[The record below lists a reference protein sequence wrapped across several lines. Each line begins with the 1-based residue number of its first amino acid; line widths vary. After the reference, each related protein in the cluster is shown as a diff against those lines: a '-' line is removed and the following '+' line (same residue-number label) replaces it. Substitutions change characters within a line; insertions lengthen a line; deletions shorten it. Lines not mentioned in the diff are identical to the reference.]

1 MDYRYNIG
9 ISENCLFTQGIDLLS
24 NNVQLEQEIATW
36 EWSTKATSLVR
47 IQLRSPYLKW
57 CPGKKRLH

>member
-24 NNVQLEQEIATW
+24 SNVQLEQEIATW
-36 EWSTKATSLVR
+36 EWSHKGHLTSKDT
-47 IQLRSPYLKW
+47 S
-57 CPGKKRLH
+57 